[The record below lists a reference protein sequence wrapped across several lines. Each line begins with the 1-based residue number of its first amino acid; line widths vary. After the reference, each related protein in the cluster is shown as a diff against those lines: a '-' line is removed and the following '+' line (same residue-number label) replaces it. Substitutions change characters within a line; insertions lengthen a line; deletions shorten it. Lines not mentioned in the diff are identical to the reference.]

1 MSLNNKK
8 SSSDDK
14 YIRTTMIG
22 AISAIE
28 HTFGKRCG
36 MDKDPEDRTDSE
48 AILFDLFLDVREK
61 ILDLGNSQIEKFNNR
76 NRNRKRN

>member
-1 MSLNNKK
+1 MSSSNKK
-8 SSSDDK
+8 LTSEDK

-28 HTFGKRCG
+28 CVLGPLWG
-36 MDKDPEDRTDSE
+36 IDKNPDERTDYE
-48 AILFDLFLDVREK
+48 ADVFHLFLDVREK

-76 NRNRKRN
+76 NRKRNQ